1 MHLARRQFLRLAAG
15 AAGLPAAVRIA
26 KAQTYPARPVRLIIG
41 FPAGGGADIVAR
53 ILGRWLAER
62 VGQEVI
68 IENKPGANTSIAAQT
83 VVNSPSDGYTL
94 LWCGVSNAINATF
107 YENLPFNFLK
117 DIAPVSGAVVYP
129 LVLEVHP
136 SVPAKNVAE
145 LITLAKANP
154 GKINMASFG
163 TGSVSH
169 LAGELFK
176 MKNRH
181 QCDSRAVSGCRANAP
196 DLLGGQVQVAIDTVA
211 ASLPHIRSGALRP
224 LAVTTAVRPDALPD
238 VPTVGETLADY
249 EVVAWTG
256 IGAPKGTPPAIVEKL
271 NREINSGLTNLNIKA
286 RLTEL
291 TTVPLVLSPEQF
303 GSHMAA
309 EIERWGKV
317 VKFSGAKPS

>member
-1 MHLARRQFLRLAAG
+1 
-15 AAGLPAAVRIA
+15 VRS
-26 KAQTYPARPVRLIIG
+26 L
-41 FPAGGGADIVAR
+41 
-53 ILGRWLAER
+53 
-62 VGQEVI
+62 
-68 IENKPGANTSIAAQT
+68 
-83 VVNSPSDGYTL
+83 
-94 LWCGVSNAINATF
+94 
-107 YENLPFNFLK
+107 
-117 DIAPVSGAVVYP
+117 
-129 LVLEVHP
+129 LEVHP

-145 LITLAKANP
+145 FITLAKANP

-176 MKNRH
+176 MRTGINVIHVPFRG
-181 QCDSRAVSGCRANAP
+181 AAP
-196 DLLGGQVQVAIDTVA
+196 MLTDLLGGQVQVAIDTVA

-224 LAVTTAVRPDALPD
+224 LAVTTAVRLDALPD

>member
-1 MHLARRQFLRLAAG
+1 ML
-15 AAGLPAAVRIA
+15 
-26 KAQTYPARPVRLIIG
+26 T
-41 FPAGGGADIVAR
+41 
-53 ILGRWLAER
+53 
-62 VGQEVI
+62 
-68 IENKPGANTSIAAQT
+68 
-83 VVNSPSDGYTL
+83 
-94 LWCGVSNAINATF
+94 
-107 YENLPFNFLK
+107 
-117 DIAPVSGAVVYP
+117 
-129 LVLEVHP
+129 
-136 SVPAKNVAE
+136 
-145 LITLAKANP
+145 
-154 GKINMASFG
+154 
-163 TGSVSH
+163 
-169 LAGELFK
+169 
-176 MKNRH
+176 
-181 QCDSRAVSGCRANAP
+181 

-224 LAVTTAVRPDALPD
+224 LAVTTAVRLDALPD